1 MKKTAIVGL
10 LALLSATS
18 CTSLDIDG
26 ARLGASITDLRA
38 TAHSETS
45 AGQRTTST
53 ADTEPV
59 GLSFELTNVIDR
71 DSEVGLIFSAQQG
84 DIGEVGYETY
94 NIGASVRQF
103 AGTGSIRPYIEG
115 RIGYG
120 YGLLTDPVQLGETS
134 TDLLNLGAS
143 LGVEFGALFVQAD
156 LNGSYSN
163 DDFRVE
169 GPGAT
174 IGFVVRF

>member
-1 MKKTAIVGL
+1 MKTIATVGV
-10 LALLSATS
+10 LALLTS
-18 CTSLDIDG
+18 CASLDIDG
-26 ARLGASITDLRA
+26 ARLGTSLNDLRA
-38 TAHSETS
+38 TARSETS
-45 AGQRTTST
+45 AGQSTRST

-59 GLSFELTNVIDR
+59 GVSFELTNVIDR
-71 DSEVGLIFSAQQG
+71 DSEVGLLFSASQG
-84 DIGEVGYETY
+84 DIGEVDYETY
-94 NIGASVRQF
+94 NVGASIRQF
-103 AGTGSIRPYIEG
+103 ASDGFVRPYLEG

-134 TDLLNLGAS
+134 TDLLNVGAS